1 MELPKVIIKDNY
13 NEYLNGK
20 EVTAALAGSSS
31 APLQPG
37 AHVIA
42 FKDSI
47 AAATDVPVPK
57 QQQAH
62 YIGVEGTVTEV
73 EPLSRGHAAAD
84 RQLVRVRKL

>member
-1 MELPKVIIKDNY
+1 MELPKVIIKDAY
-13 NEYLNGK
+13 SEYLEGK
-20 EVTAALAGSSS
+20 EVKAALADSSS

-37 AHVIA
+37 AHVLA

-73 EPLSRGHAAAD
+73 EAVSSGHATSE
-84 RQLVRVRKL
+84 RQLIRVKKI

>member
-1 MELPKVIIKDNY
+1 MELPKVIIRGAY
-13 NEYLNGK
+13 SEFLNGR
-20 EVTAALAGSSS
+20 EVKAALADSSA

-37 AHVIA
+37 ARVIA

-73 EPLSRGHAAAD
+73 EVVSSGHATSD
-84 RQLVRVRKL
+84 RQLIRIKKI